1 MFSICLQTKK
11 LENKIVEKPCKI
23 RKSLCKHFCKQYKV
37 GIRANFFIYSNVNG
51 GEIIMADV
59 TVQKRGEVYQY
70 KFEIVSIDGKE
81 NLKISQDS
89 QQKAKQNKQVSL
101 HTMSI

>member
-1 MFSICLQTKK
+1 
-11 LENKIVEKPCKI
+11 
-23 RKSLCKHFCKQYKV
+23 
-37 GIRANFFIYSNVNG
+37 
-51 GEIIMADV
+51 MADV

-70 KFEIVSIDGKE
+70 KLEIVSIDGKE

>member
-1 MFSICLQTKK
+1 M
-11 LENKIVEKPCKI
+11 V
-23 RKSLCKHFCKQYKV
+23 
-37 GIRANFFIYSNVNG
+37 
-51 GEIIMADV
+51 DV

-101 HTMSI
+101 HTMSILIPGIVLNLKQCLILIILIIG